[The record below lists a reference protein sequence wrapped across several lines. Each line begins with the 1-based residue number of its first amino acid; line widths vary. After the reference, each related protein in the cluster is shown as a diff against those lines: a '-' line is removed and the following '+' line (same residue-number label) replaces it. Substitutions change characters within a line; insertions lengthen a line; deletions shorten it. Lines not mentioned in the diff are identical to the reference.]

1 MSSGSVATLPM
12 HLWGVL
18 RPGGCGGEAGVPAVG
33 LEIPF
38 SPRVN
43 TSPSPCWWFL
53 ICGVPGTAHPG
64 FTGNAVS
71 RSLTSFSV
79 ELLAYKVEQEKRIAS
94 DVQKTLNEEQEKASS
109 VRKLLVVE
117 QTVVRDLRSELREC
131 KQDNERLLA
140 SLSEAQKEVLQL
152 R

>member
-1 MSSGSVATLPM
+1 MCSLVSS
-12 HLWGVL
+12 
-18 RPGGCGGEAGVPAVG
+18 
-33 LEIPF
+33 
-38 SPRVN
+38 
-43 TSPSPCWWFL
+43 
-53 ICGVPGTAHPG
+53 
-64 FTGNAVS
+64 
-71 RSLTSFSV
+71 SV

-94 DVQKTLNEEQEKASS
+94 DVQKTLTEEQEKASS

-140 SLSEAQKEVLQL
+140 SLGEAQKEVLQL

>member
-1 MSSGSVATLPM
+1 M
-12 HLWGVL
+12 
-18 RPGGCGGEAGVPAVG
+18 
-33 LEIPF
+33 
-38 SPRVN
+38 
-43 TSPSPCWWFL
+43 
-53 ICGVPGTAHPG
+53 
-64 FTGNAVS
+64 
-71 RSLTSFSV
+71 